1 MHGTVT
7 DGDFDLEADVTLDN
21 IVAEISAHMSADG
34 NVMAPNLETG
44 VDVFIKGMF
53 FTFGFFSDYD
63 GASRTIDGSIFVAGD
78 VVGWMVGSPE
88 EGMTAEPAG
97 TGELN
102 ADGLTGLLVMFE
114 AVDRMF
120 DGSLGIIGLT
130 FAVVGAAI
138 L

>member
-1 MHGTVT
+1 LHGTVT

-78 VVGWMVGSPE
+78 VVGWMAGKSGGRNDGGTRWYGRTQRGRPDRPVGHVR
-88 EGMTAEPAG
+88 G
-97 TGELN
+97 
-102 ADGLTGLLVMFE
+102 
-114 AVDRMF
+114 RR
-120 DGSLGIIGLT
+120 
-130 FAVVGAAI
+130 
-138 L
+138 